1 MPAGGK
7 IDTGGRGLDARGAT
21 RYIVNMIRSFRHAG
35 LGKFYL
41 TGSKAGIQPF
51 HAAKLRRQ
59 LSLLNTAK
67 NANRMNV
74 PGWDLHPL
82 KGMLAEHWS
91 IKVNGNWRMTFTFQN
106 ENAILVDYQ
115 DYH

>member
-1 MPAGGK
+1 
-7 IDTGGRGLDARGAT
+7 
-21 RYIVNMIRSFRHAG
+21 MIQSFRHAG
-35 LGKFYL
+35 LEKFYL
-41 TGSKAGIQPF
+41 TGSKAGIQPA
-51 HAAKLRRQ
+51 HATKLRRQ

-82 KGMLAEHWS
+82 KGELVDHWS
-91 IKVNGNWRMTFTFQN
+91 IKVNGNWRMTFAFEN